1 MKKIDLEKQLEK
13 YLNDKLAAIG
23 IVSVKL
29 NPLGKKGIPD
39 RLVFGDNI
47 YYVELKLGK
56 ESGSYYKET
65 ISQSNWGKQIKQ
77 SNGYYILLEGKS
89 EVEKFIEKMRE
100 ARSHMFEYKRYIT
113 N

>member
-1 MKKIDLEKQLEK
+1 MRKIDLEKQLEK
-13 YLNDKLAAIG
+13 YFCDKLNAIG
-23 IVSVKL
+23 IVNIKM

-56 ESGSYYKET
+56 EHESYYKET
-65 ISQSNWGKQIKQ
+65 RGQTNWGKQITQ
-77 SNGYYILLEGKS
+77 SNGFYVLLEGKS
-89 EVEKFIEKMRE
+89 EVDKFVEKMKE
-100 ARSHMFEYKRYIT
+100 AKGYMFEYKRYIT